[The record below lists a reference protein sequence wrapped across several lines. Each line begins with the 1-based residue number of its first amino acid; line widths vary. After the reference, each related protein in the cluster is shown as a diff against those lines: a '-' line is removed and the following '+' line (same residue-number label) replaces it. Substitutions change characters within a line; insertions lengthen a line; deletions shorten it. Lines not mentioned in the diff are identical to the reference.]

1 MTLAINQKLN
11 ISSSSGTISEYNVT
25 VSGKSNE
32 AFNDN
37 IFRTIDRIGQ
47 YSETTANAID
57 DFSNVIILKDKTSEI
72 PEEYFSTA
80 EKLDKYASEAYGFVS
95 KDDSAIVI
103 IQDNHQRKNVALE
116 GNIEEQGA
124 DTIAHEIGHLVDDEL
139 STTDSFKKAY
149 LTDLKR
155 IEKMLST
162 ENASI
167 CGEDLKTTLIYLKHY
182 MEGVNFEDGISE
194 DDITRTGLRENFAE
208 CFSTIMD
215 ENPTKINEIYSTLFP
230 NTMAQTRALIV

>member
-182 MEGVNFEDGISE
+182 MESVNFEDGISE

>member
-182 MEGVNFEDGISE
+182 MESVNFEDGISE
-194 DDITRTGLRENFAE
+194 DDKPEHLLYN
-208 CFSTIMD
+208 
-215 ENPTKINEIYSTLFP
+215 
-230 NTMAQTRALIV
+230 

>member
-80 EKLDKYASEAYGFVS
+80 EKLDKYASDAYGFVS

-182 MEGVNFEDGISE
+182 MESVNFEDGISE

-215 ENPTKINEIYSTLFP
+215 ENPTKINKIYSTLFQ